1 MEYSMGDFCMSL
13 VILAGL
19 WYNLTVDQSGNEAE
33 TMDQQL
39 AEVLAGKTGSYMLPF
54 YWQQG
59 NHTDQIP
66 AQIESIYQSGCR
78 AFCVE
83 SRTHPEFGAD
93 GWWRDMDL
101 ILAEAKKR

>member
-1 MEYSMGDFCMSL
+1 
-13 VILAGL
+13 
-19 WYNLTVDQSGNEAE
+19 
-33 TMDQQL
+33 MDRQL
-39 AEVLAGKTGSYMLPF
+39 AEVLAGKTGNYMLPF

-59 NHTDQIP
+59 NHTEQIP

-101 ILAEAKKR
+101 ILARRKSAGCRFGSSTTTIFPPATPPVRSRSSIRISHRAR